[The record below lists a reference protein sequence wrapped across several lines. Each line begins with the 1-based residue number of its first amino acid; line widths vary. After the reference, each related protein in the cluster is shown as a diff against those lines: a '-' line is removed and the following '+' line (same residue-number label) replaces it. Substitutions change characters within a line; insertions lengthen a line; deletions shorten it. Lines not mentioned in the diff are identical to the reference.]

1 MYDIV
6 AGWQGGLT
14 GCLLQAV
21 WCVSR
26 GGVGGAVVWIVNHVG
41 CMLGR
46 LWGSTV
52 CWLPPGWV
60 SCWFQQLAKRLMVVL
75 CAELARVCV
84 CVTQLRCGLGEHVGV
99 TAKPVLLLPPR
110 HTMPALVWL
119 FGQLLQ
125 AAVFG
130 HCPVARAPAAGF

>member
-1 MYDIV
+1 MGEHSLLV
-6 AGWQGGLT
+6 AARLGE
-14 GCLLQAV
+14 LLVSAVGQAV
-21 WCVSR
+21 DGCALR
-26 GGVGGAVVWIVNHVG
+26 G
-41 CMLGR
+41 
-46 LWGSTV
+46 
-52 CWLPPGWV
+52 
-60 SCWFQQLAKRLMVVL
+60 
-75 CAELARVCV
+75 ARTCVCV